1 MQDTRPW
8 LKCPSWNA
16 DLGRQVFGGDTWEC
30 PSCGES
36 GTRCQ
41 KPTGRWGARDMDSPG
56 VDLTGVADG
65 QIGDFRH
72 GHGVT
77 QER

>member
-41 KPTGRWGARDMDSPG
+41 KPTGRWGPG
-56 VDLTGVADG
+56 TWIP
-65 QIGDFRH
+65 QKSI
-72 GHGVT
+72 
-77 QER
+77 